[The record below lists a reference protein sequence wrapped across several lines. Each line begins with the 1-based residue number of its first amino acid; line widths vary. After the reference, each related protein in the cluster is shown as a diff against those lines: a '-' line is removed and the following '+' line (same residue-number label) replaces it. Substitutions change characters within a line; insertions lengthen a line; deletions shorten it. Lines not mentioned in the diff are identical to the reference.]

1 MLLVPGR
8 GKDVILGLLN
18 DAVEFPREVTSNDV
32 FISPPKA
39 VSSPNP
45 TMVEVKVIGLPDGPF
60 EGAIS
65 VKYQRMD
72 LTSAFGD
79 IRPKLEGAS
88 SGSLHALL
96 PLLSEKLGIQL
107 YPEDILETDYSYIDP
122 DEQVNLQLKADPKS
136 LSYQGE
142 GVIQFIRRRY
152 QLSDV
157 LATSKILD
165 VVRFPGD
172 SNTARQQVNMRTYST
187 DFTPYYNS
195 VRRHKSYNLPADPTA
210 QRQVMLQL
218 FGWANWPYGWDWQLY
233 DFATSER
240 PEANQ
245 DYDRVMI
252 QSLAGSEPGR
262 TYEGTAYFHYNVVT
276 G

>member
-8 GKDVILGLLN
+8 GKDVIIGLLN
-18 DAVEFPREVTSNDV
+18 DAVTFPSPLTSDDV

-39 VSSPNP
+39 VSGPNP

-60 EGAIS
+60 EGAIP
-65 VKYQRMD
+65 VRYQRMD
-72 LTSAFGD
+72 LSAAFGD
-79 IRPKLEGAS
+79 IRPRIEGAS

-96 PLLSEKLGIQL
+96 PLLSEKLGIAL
-107 YPEDILETDYSYIDP
+107 YPEDILETDYSYIDQ
-122 DEQVNLQLKADPKS
+122 DEQINLQLKADPAS
-136 LSYQGE
+136 LSYVGE
-142 GVIQFIRRRY
+142 GVIMFTRRRY

-157 LATSKILD
+157 VVSANALD

-172 SNTARQQVNMRTYST
+172 SNTGKAQVNMKTYST
-187 DFTPYYNS
+187 DFTPYYSS
-195 VRRHKSYNLPADPTA
+195 VQRHKNYNLPANPTA
-210 QRQVMLQL
+210 QRQLMQQL
-218 FGWANWPYGWDWQLY
+218 FGWINWPYGWNIPLY
-233 DFATSER
+233 DYATSEV

-245 DYDRVMI
+245 DYDRVLV
-252 QSLAGSEPGR
+252 QSLAGATGI